1 MCMTNAMSGFLK
13 KTVLAAT
20 GMVFLATSAIASEL
34 PNFVPLV
41 KKAGPAVVNISTER
55 EVASPVMDM
64 FDMPGMERFFEHF
77 GVPFGHMQ
85 PDRPAPKRKSTSL
98 GTGFVISADGYIV
111 TNSHVV
117 ENANKVMVN
126 FDGSKGSGIKARI
139 VGTDSET
146 DLALLK
152 VDTDKDLPVLKFGD
166 SDAAQV
172 GEWVVAIGNP
182 FGHSGTV
189 TAGIL
194 SAKGRDLHS
203 GPFDSF
209 LQTDA
214 SINPGNSGGPLLNMA
229 GEVIGINTAIRAN
242 AQGIG
247 FAIPSNMASQI
258 IEELRESKNVS
269 RGWLG
274 VTVQN
279 VDENMAKAL
288 GLKSSKGAL
297 IGSVMPDEP
306 ADKAGLRAGD
316 VVVAVGGKS
325 IGNASELTRAV
336 ARLKPNS
343 TPELTVVRD
352 GEEMKVKVKLGER
365 SSHVNGGANQDEQS
379 ESDGLGVAI
388 KPLTP
393 EDARALRIKGDVKGL
408 LIVEVKGDS
417 PAAEAGLRSGD
428 VILTA
433 NLKPVTTPSQLG
445 DVVKNEGKKR
455 GAVMLQIYRRG
466 DTFFLTV
473 ELGKKK

>member
-1 MCMTNAMSGFLK
+1 MCMSNFLK
-13 KTVLAAT
+13 KAALAVA
-20 GMVFLATSAIASEL
+20 GMVFLATSATAADL

-64 FDMPGMERFFEHF
+64 FDIPGMERFFEQF
-77 GVPFGHMQ
+77 GVPFGRMQ
-85 PDRPAPKRKSTSL
+85 PSKPAPKRKSSSL
-98 GTGFVISADGYIV
+98 GTGFIISADGYIV

-117 ENANKVMVN
+117 EGADKVTVN
-126 FDGSKGSGIKARI
+126 FDGKKDSALTARI

-152 VDTDKDLPVLKFGD
+152 VETDKALPVLKFGN
-166 SDAAQV
+166 SDAAEV

-182 FGHSGTV
+182 FGLSSTV

-194 SAKGRDLHS
+194 SAKGRDLHA

-214 SINPGNSGGPLLNMA
+214 SINPGNSGGPLLNMN

-247 FAIPSNMASQI
+247 FAIPSNLAEQI
-258 IEELRESKNVS
+258 INELRESKNVS

-279 VDENMAKAL
+279 VDDAMARAL
-288 GLKSSKGAL
+288 GLKNAKGAL

-306 ADKAGLRAGD
+306 AAKAGMKAGD
-316 VVVAVGGKS
+316 VVIAVNGKPVAD
-325 IGNASELTRAV
+325 ASDLTRSV
-336 ARLKPNS
+336 AQLKPNS
-343 TPELTVVRD
+343 TPELTIVRD
-352 GEEMKVKVKLGER
+352 GEEMKLKVKLGER
-365 SSHVNGGANQDEQS
+365 ASRVNSQSGGQS
-379 ESDGLGVAI
+379 DSDGLGVAI

-408 LIVEVKGDS
+408 IIVDVKDGS

-428 VILTA
+428 VILSA
-433 NLKPVTTPSQLG
+433 NLKPVTSPGQLG
-445 DVVKNEGKKR
+445 DIVSSEGKKR
-455 GAVMLQIYRRG
+455 GAVMLQVNRRG
-466 DTFFLTV
+466 DTFFITV
-473 ELGKKK
+473 DLAKKK

>member
-1 MCMTNAMSGFLK
+1 MCKTNAVSGFLK
-13 KTVLAAT
+13 KAALAVT
-20 GMVFLATSAIASEL
+20 GMVFLATSATAAEL

-64 FDMPGMERFFEHF
+64 FDIPGMERFFEQF
-77 GVPFGHMQ
+77 GVPFGRMQ
-85 PDRPAPKRKSTSL
+85 PKQNAPKRKSTSL

-117 ENANKVMVN
+117 ENADKVMVN

-152 VDTDKDLPVLKFGD
+152 VDTDKELPVLKFGD
-166 SDAAQV
+166 SDAAEV
-172 GEWVVAIGNP
+172 GEWVIAIGNP

-288 GLKSSKGAL
+288 GLKNAKGAL

-306 ADKAGLRAGD
+306 AEKAGLRAGD
-316 VVVAVGGKS
+316 VIVAVNGKS
-325 IGNASELTRAV
+325 IADASELTRTV
-336 ARLKPNS
+336 AKMKPNAK
-343 TPELTVVRD
+343 PELTVMRD
-352 GEEMKVKVKLGER
+352 GEEKKIKVKLGER
-365 SSHVNGGANQDEQS
+365 SSHVAGSAKTEQS

-408 LIVEVKGDS
+408 LIVEVKGES

-428 VILTA
+428 VILSA
-433 NLKPVTTPSQLG
+433 NLKPVTTPDQLG
-445 DVVKNEGKKR
+445 DILKNEGKKR
-455 GAVMLQIYRRG
+455 GAVMLQVNRRG
-466 DTFFLTV
+466 ETFFLTV
-473 ELGKKK
+473 DLGQKN

>member
-1 MCMTNAMSGFLK
+1 M
-13 KTVLAAT
+13 
-20 GMVFLATSAIASEL
+20 
-34 PNFVPLV
+34 
-41 KKAGPAVVNISTER
+41 
-55 EVASPVMDM
+55 
-64 FDMPGMERFFEHF
+64 
-77 GVPFGHMQ
+77 
-85 PDRPAPKRKSTSL
+85 
-98 GTGFVISADGYIV
+98 
-111 TNSHVV
+111 
-117 ENANKVMVN
+117 
-126 FDGSKGSGIKARI
+126 
-139 VGTDSET
+139 
-146 DLALLK
+146 
-152 VDTDKDLPVLKFGD
+152 
-166 SDAAQV
+166 
-172 GEWVVAIGNP
+172 
-182 FGHSGTV
+182 

-288 GLKSSKGAL
+288 GLKNAKGAL

-306 ADKAGLRAGD
+306 AAKAGLRAGD
-316 VVVAVGGKS
+316 VVIAVGDTR
-325 IGNASELTRAV
+325 IADASELTRAV
-336 ARLKPNS
+336 AKLKPKS
-343 TPELTVVRD
+343 TTVLTIVRD
-352 GEEMKVKVKLGER
+352 GEEMKLKVKLGER
-365 SSHVNGGANQDEQS
+365 ASHVGGTAKAEQS

-393 EDARALRIKGDVKGL
+393 EDARALRLKGEVKGL
-408 LIVEVKGDS
+408 LIVEVKSDS

-428 VILTA
+428 VILSA
-433 NLKPVTTPSQLG
+433 NLKPVTTPDQLG
-445 DVVKNEGKKR
+445 DILKNEGKKR
-455 GAVMLQIYRRG
+455 GAVMLQINRR
-466 DTFFLTV
+466 TLPRRSS
-473 ELGKKK
+473 LNIPS

>member
-1 MCMTNAMSGFLK
+1 MCVTNVMSGFLK
-13 KTVLAAT
+13 KTALAVT
-20 GMVFLATSAIASEL
+20 GLVFLATSVSAAEL

-55 EVASPVMDM
+55 EVSSPVMDM
-64 FDMPGMERFFEHF
+64 FDIPGMERFFEQF
-77 GVPFGHMQ
+77 GMPFGRMQ
-85 PDRPAPKRKSTSL
+85 PNKPAPKRKSTSL

-117 ENANKVMVN
+117 ENADKVMVN
-126 FDGSKGSGIKARI
+126 FDGTKGSGIKARI

-152 VDTDKDLPVLKFGD
+152 VDTDKELPVLKFGD

-297 IGSVMPDEP
+297 IGFVMPDEP

-343 TPELTVVRD
+343 TPELTIVRD
-352 GEEMKVKVKLGER
+352 GGEMKIKVKLGER

-428 VILTA
+428 VILSA

>member
-77 GVPFGHMQ
+77 GVPFGRMQ

-152 VDTDKDLPVLKFGD
+152 VDTDKELPVLKFGD

-288 GLKSSKGAL
+288 GLKSAKGAL

-352 GEEMKVKVKLGER
+352 GEEMKIKVKLGER
-365 SSHVNGGANQDEQS
+365 SSHMNGGANQDEQS

-428 VILTA
+428 VILSA